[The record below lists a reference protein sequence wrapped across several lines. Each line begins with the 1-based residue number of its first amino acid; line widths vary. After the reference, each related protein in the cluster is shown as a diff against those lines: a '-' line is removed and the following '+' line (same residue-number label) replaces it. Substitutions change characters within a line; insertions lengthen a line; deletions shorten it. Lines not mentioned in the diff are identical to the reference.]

1 MKLKRAL
8 FGIVAAGGIALASGS
23 VSAMPNGLSHSISK
37 MSKLDEA
44 HYVCNASRQC
54 GWRHHG
60 PYAFRGDRRFYAPV
74 WGYGGRHQSYPE
86 DEHDMSPA
94 TQAAEEGGR

>member
-8 FGIVAAGGIALASGS
+8 FGIAAAGGIALTSGS

-44 HYVCNASRQC
+44 RYVRNASGRC

-60 PYAFRGDRRFYAPV
+60 SYASRGDYRFYAPV
-74 WGYGGRHQSYPE
+74 WGYGGRHRGYPE

-94 TQAAEEGGR
+94 MQAAEEGGR

>member
-1 MKLKRAL
+1 MELKRAL
-8 FGIVAAGGIALASGS
+8 FGIAAAGGIAFTSGS
-23 VSAMPNGLSHSISK
+23 VSAMPNGFSHSISQ

-44 HYVCNASRQC
+44 RYVCSASGRC
-54 GWRHHG
+54 EWRHHG
-60 PYAFRGDRRFYAPV
+60 AYASRGDRRFYAPV
-74 WGYGGRHQSYPE
+74 WGYGGRHPSYPE